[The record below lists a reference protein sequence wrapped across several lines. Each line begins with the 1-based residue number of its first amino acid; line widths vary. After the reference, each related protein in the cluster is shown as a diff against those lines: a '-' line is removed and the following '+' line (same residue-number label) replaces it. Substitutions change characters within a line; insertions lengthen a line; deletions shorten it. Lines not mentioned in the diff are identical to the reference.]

1 MHTKKYRR
9 QGKMFLRQ
17 LSQMLEFT
25 IRISYCC
32 SRSPHEAPST
42 LLLLTVYARKFLT
55 YEAQSWFS
63 LPYSRLRSSWYLT
76 THSDQ
81 TECSRR
87 TQSSSLFTFVENV
100 WHVSLQSLCILQFV
114 NSAVF
119 LFTYYHSTPC
129 NLENSPVK
137 KITINILRERRG
149 KQCKI
154 TVDPLK
160 IIFLI
165 AQFKSNKWTRIYNWS
180 LRRQM

>member
-1 MHTKKYRR
+1 MDNFIGTTYFMSFCPLNAYKKYRR

-25 IRISYCC
+25 IRISNCC

-63 LPYSRLRSSWYLT
+63 LPWSRLRSSWYLT

-100 WHVSLQSLCILQFV
+100 WHVSLQSLCIYNLLILQFFYSHTIIQLHATLKTHQSKKLQLIYFA
-114 NSAVF
+114 SAVVNNAK
-119 LFTYYHSTPC
+119 L
-129 NLENSPVK
+129 L
-137 KITINILRERRG
+137 
-149 KQCKI
+149 
-154 TVDPLK
+154 
-160 IIFLI
+160 
-165 AQFKSNKWTRIYNWS
+165 WTHWK
-180 LRRQM
+180 

>member
-1 MHTKKYRR
+1 MFSNDSEFISVHVR
-9 QGKMFLRQ
+9 GKCLTRF
-17 LSQMLEFT
+17 FT
-25 IRISYCC
+25 
-32 SRSPHEAPST
+32 
-42 LLLLTVYARKFLT
+42 
-55 YEAQSWFS
+55 
-63 LPYSRLRSSWYLT
+63 
-76 THSDQ
+76 
-81 TECSRR
+81 
-87 TQSSSLFTFVENV
+87 
-100 WHVSLQSLCILQFV
+100 VSLHLQFV

-165 AQFKSNKWTRIYNWS
+165 AQFKSNK
-180 LRRQM
+180 